1 MSHAITCH
9 LTTATVML
17 IISLFGVRMA
27 FPDRDFSTPEIG
39 LISIAVLS
47 VSLAITGALHV

>member
-9 LTTATVML
+9 LPTATVML
-17 IISLFGVRMA
+17 ICSLFGVRTLY
-27 FPDRDFSTPEIG
+27 PEREFSTPEIG
-39 LISIAVLS
+39 LISIAVLA

>member
-9 LTTATVML
+9 LPTATIML
-17 IISLFGVRMA
+17 ICSLFGVRMLY
-27 FPDRDFSTPEIG
+27 PEREFSTPEIG
-39 LISIAVLS
+39 LISIAVLA